1 MSLYQPRGSMMAV
14 GREYASHPIRPL
26 ALASAPFLCARRL
39 SPPTTDPPLWPL
51 PCVDHK
57 LAATFGAH
65 TIHQLCHLE
74 LLQAACRLK
83 MSSFEHLSTGVLLR
97 AVPTHTTTTTIRS
110 NAQPAGAH
118 GRLWWQHR
126 RPRAG
131 IKANKEV
138 FDLRAT
144 HRRNCLRHHRAG
156 CCC

>member
-1 MSLYQPRGSMMAV
+1 MMAV

-57 LAATFGAH
+57 PAATFGAH

-97 AVPTHTTTTTIRS
+97 AVPTHKQQRQFVRMHNQRAPMAAYGGSTGGPVPESKLT
-110 NAQPAGAH
+110 
-118 GRLWWQHR
+118 R
-126 RPRAG
+126 R
-131 IKANKEV
+131 
-138 FDLRAT
+138 
-144 HRRNCLRHHRAG
+144 CLT
-156 CCC
+156 